1 MRTSNKVILIPKN
14 EHFNIMSNHKKLKL
28 KETLANKPIVDVKW
42 NKETTYKMSGK
53 IKNKSNVE

>member
-1 MRTSNKVILIPKN
+1 MNILILCLTT
-14 EHFNIMSNHKKLKL
+14 KKLKL